1 MAGLPGSRG
10 LKVFVVDDHP
20 IYRSGLVQSLIG
32 LEDVEAIAE
41 AASVAEADVHPD
53 LDAADVVLVD
63 ARLAGAR
70 ELIRRLSRRSTP
82 VLACSPHTE
91 EHEVL
96 DAIQAGAVGYLG
108 KDTLTPEALAA
119 GVRAAAVGAGVMAP
133 EVLGNLLRGI
143 TRVSQDVLEP
153 RGLTLSRLSLR
164 EQEVLRLVAD
174 GHPTR
179 EVAERLCY
187 SERTIKNV
195 MHDVVT
201 KLHARTRS
209 QAIAYAVRDGL
220 I

>member
-1 MAGLPGSRG
+1 M
-10 LKVFVVDDHP
+10 
-20 IYRSGLVQSLIG
+20 
-32 LEDVEAIAE
+32 
-41 AASVAEADVHPD
+41 
-53 LDAADVVLVD
+53 
-63 ARLAGAR
+63 
-70 ELIRRLSRRSTP
+70 
-82 VLACSPHTE
+82 
-91 EHEVL
+91 L

>member
-1 MAGLPGSRG
+1 

-41 AASVAEADVHPD
+41 AASVAEADEHPD
-53 LDAADVVLVD
+53 LETADVVLVD

-70 ELIRRLSRRSTP
+70 DLIRRLHRRNTP

-133 EVLGNLLRGI
+133 EVLGI
-143 TRVSQDVLEP
+143 TRVSEDVLEP

-209 QAIAYAVRDGL
+209 QAIAHAVRDGL